1 MSRTAVLALLAL
13 LAGAPAHSEVAV
25 AKPEPAFRYE
35 RPASLPSDEE
45 LVAAGA
51 VVGEIRLDRQQ
62 IFDTTQP
69 DEDKALYRLAN
80 RLHPLTR
87 PSVIRSQLLFA
98 SGDRYDPRLLAES
111 ERILRANNYLF
122 DALVAPIAYE
132 DGRVDVLVRTRD
144 IWTLTPSLSLSRSGG
159 ENRSVVGVED
169 ENFLG
174 TGALVSL
181 EFESD
186 VDRDST
192 RFSYSD
198 RQLGRRWIS
207 VAATFA
213 DNSDGSTQ
221 ALSVWRPFYALDTR
235 QAGGF
240 AAYADDSVES
250 LYDLGDE
257 VVDYRH
263 DEERLQ
269 VWYGWSRGLQD
280 GWTRRWRAG
289 LMYDDNRF
297 GPPDD
302 PLLAGPVPEDRTL
315 VYPYLSLDLIEDRYA
330 ETTNHDLM
338 GRTEDFFL
346 GTRLTAT
353 VGWASES
360 WGADRDAWII
370 GGSLTRGYG
379 SPADRLLLAELDGS
393 TRLESGDLA
402 NGLVRGSLRYYHRQ
416 SDKRLFYMSL
426 HGALGDNL
434 DLDNPVQLG
443 GDSGLRG
450 YPIRY
455 QSGDKSAVFSVEQ
468 RYFTDW
474 YPWRLF
480 RVGGALFAD
489 VGRTWGDNPV
499 GSPSLGLLKD
509 VGFGLRLAPTR
520 GGSRKVIHIDVAFPL
535 DGDESIDSVQINV
548 QGKRSF

>member
-1 MSRTAVLALLAL
+1 MALLAL
-13 LAGAPAHSEVAV
+13 LATAPAYADVV
-25 AKPEPAFRYE
+25 PDKPEPAFRYQ
-35 RPASLPSDEE
+35 RPESLPSDEA

-51 VVGEIRLDRQQ
+51 VVGEIRMDRQQ
-62 IFDTTQP
+62 IFDTSQP
-69 DEDKALYRLAN
+69 EEDNALYRLAN

-87 PSVIRSQLLFA
+87 PSVVRSQLLFS
-98 SGDRYDPRLLAES
+98 SGDPYDPRLLAES
-111 ERILRANNYLF
+111 ERILRDNNYIF
-122 DALVAPIAYE
+122 DALVVPIAYE
-132 DGRVDVLVRTRD
+132 DGKVDVLVRTRD
-144 IWTLTPSLSLSRSGG
+144 IWTLSPSLSLSRTGG
-159 ENRSVVGVED
+159 ENRTVIGIEE
-169 ENFLG
+169 ENFFG
-174 TGALVSL
+174 TGAKLGL

-192 RFSYSD
+192 RLSYSD
-198 RQLGRRWIS
+198 RQLGRKWIS
-207 VAATFA
+207 LSATYA
-213 DNSDGSTQ
+213 DNSDGSTL
-221 ALSVWRPFYALDTR
+221 ALSLWRPFYALDTR
-235 QAGGF
+235 WAGGF
-240 AAYADDSVES
+240 DSFNDESEES

-263 DEERLQ
+263 EEDRLRL
-269 VWYGWSRGLQD
+269 WYGWSPGLEA

-289 LMYDDNRF
+289 FVYDDNRY

-302 PLLAGPVPEDRTL
+302 PVRAGPVPEDRKL
-315 VYPYLSLDLIEDRYA
+315 VYPYLSLELIEDRYA
-330 ETTNHDLM
+330 ETMNHDLI
-338 GRTEDFFL
+338 GRTEDFYL
-346 GTRLTAT
+346 GTRLGASI
-353 VGWASES
+353 GWVDES
-360 WGADRDAWII
+360 LGADRDAWLVA
-370 GGSLTRGYG
+370 GSLTRGFG
-379 SPADRLLLAELDGS
+379 TPEDRLLLVDVAGS

-402 NGLVRGSLRYYHRQ
+402 NALAEGSMRYYHRQ
-416 SDKRLFYMSL
+416 SEKRLFFLSL

-443 GDSGLRG
+443 GDTGLRG

-455 QSGDKSAVFSVEQ
+455 QSGKASAVFSVEQ

-480 RVGGALFAD
+480 RVGGAIFAD

-499 GSPSLGLLKD
+499 GSESLGWLKD

-535 DGDESIDSVQINV
+535 DGDDSIDSVQINL